1 MAAAVLGT
9 VIPPVA
15 IISVISLFY
24 NLFAENRYVAL
35 VLKGMSCGVAAVIL
49 DVSLSLGKNVLKTR
63 QWAHYAVMAAA
74 FAATFFFRVNVIWI
88 ILAAAVTGVVLV
100 LYSRKGGGQP

>member
-1 MAAAVLGT
+1 M
-9 VIPPVA
+9 IPPVV

-49 DVSLSLGKNVLKTR
+49 DVSLSLGKNVLKTG

-74 FAATFFFRVNVIWI
+74 FAATFFFKVNVIWI
-88 ILAAAVTGVVLV
+88 ILAAAAVGVVLA
-100 LYSRKGGGQP
+100 LYGRKGGERA